1 MKTPREI
8 LLKRHAPANE
18 KLDAI
23 RQKAIRVAAE
33 ANRQGAPDREFTFAA
48 TIFHALTIPFRELI
62 WRAWR
67 IWAGF
72 VLVWLAIVAVNLAD
86 SDRGEI
92 AESKSRSV
100 QSGTLMAWGQEQK
113 LFTDLLGPADAY
125 EADKPKSVSPKPRSE
140 RPLSQAMG

>member
-33 ANRQGAPDREFTFAA
+33 ANRQGTPDREFTFAA
-48 TIFHALTIPFRELI
+48 TVLHALTTPFRELI
-62 WRAWR
+62 WPARR

-72 VLVWLAIVAVNLAD
+72 ALVWLAIVAVNLAD
-86 SDRGEI
+86 SDRAEI
-92 AESKSRSV
+92 TGRRSNPI
-100 QSGTLMAWGQEQK
+100 QSGTLMAWEQERK
-113 LFTDLLGPADAY
+113 LCRDLLGPMDSYDAQ
-125 EADKPKSVSPKPRSE
+125 KSESVPPKPRSE
-140 RPLSQAMG
+140 RQPKQAMG

>member
-8 LLKRHAPANE
+8 LLKHHAPANE

-23 RQKAIRVAAE
+23 RRKAIRVAAE
-33 ANRQGAPDREFTFAA
+33 VNRQGAPDREFTFAA
-48 TIFHALTIPFRELI
+48 TVWHALTTPFRELI
-62 WRAWR
+62 WPARR

-72 VLVWLAIVAVNLAD
+72 ALVWLAIVAVNLAD

-92 AESKSRSV
+92 AESKSKSL
-100 QSGTLMAWGQEQK
+100 QSGTLMAWEQEQK
-113 LFTDLLGPADAY
+113 LCRDLLGPADAY